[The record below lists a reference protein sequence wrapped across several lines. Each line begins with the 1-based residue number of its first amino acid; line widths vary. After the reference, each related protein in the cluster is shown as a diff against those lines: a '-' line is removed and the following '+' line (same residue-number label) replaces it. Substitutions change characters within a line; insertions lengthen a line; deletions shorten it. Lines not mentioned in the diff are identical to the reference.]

1 MTGFYF
7 KIDARKQVEQGA
19 EVTVVIAGR
28 VIKCK
33 PIVIPKYW
41 HYDGVRDEETIIY

>member
-7 KIDARKQVEQGA
+7 KIDARKHIEQCP
-19 EVTVVIAGR
+19 EITITIAGKA
-28 VIKCK
+28 IKCI
-33 PIVIPKYW
+33 PFVVPKYW